1 MIAVNAVTA
10 LAGAR
15 TNDDHR
21 AVNVT
26 NADRVVFPDVGK
38 TKGDVVAYYERIADR
53 MLTHVIDRPL
63 SLKRYPKG
71 LSGPGFFQK
80 NAPAHYPPSIG
91 RFPVPRS
98 PGATKKHPKAE
109 ADVTTYPL
117 VRTADH
123 LAFLANQNAIEL
135 HVPTAR
141 APDVWHP
148 DRVIVDLDPPAGA
161 VAEVRRAAHVV
172 REELGALG
180 LPTLPVATGS
190 KGYHVVARIVPNVDA
205 DAVLFGMQKVT
216 AWLAA
221 KHEALTVVFRV
232 GLRGKRVFLDWLRNG
247 ALATVV
253 APYSLRA
260 RPRATVA
267 VPLTWDELDTHP
279 PDAFTIDDAARLA
292 EREDPLAA
300 MPEHDA
306 TGFFRAVDEAFD
318 ASGLVLEAFDRFR
331 S

>member
-1 MIAVNAVTA
+1 
-10 LAGAR
+10 
-15 TNDDHR
+15 
-21 AVNVT
+21 VNVT
-26 NADRVVFPDVGK
+26 NADRVVFPAVGK
-38 TKGDVVAYYERIADR
+38 TKGDVVTYYERVADR
-53 MLTHVIDRPL
+53 LLTHVVDRPL

-71 LSGPGFFQK
+71 LNGPGFFQK
-80 NAPAHYPPSIG
+80 NAPAHYPASIG
-91 RFPVPRS
+91 RLPVARS

-117 VRTADH
+117 VRTAEH

-141 APDVWHP
+141 APDLWHP
-148 DRVIVDLDPPAGA
+148 DRVIVDLDPPAEA
-161 VAEVRRAAHVV
+161 AAQVRRAACVV
-172 REELGALG
+172 RDELAKLG

-190 KGYHVVARIVPNVDA
+190 KGYHLVGRIVPNVEG

-216 AWLAA
+216 AWLAS
-221 KHEALTVVFRV
+221 KHEELTVVFRV
-232 GLRGKRVFLDWLRNG
+232 GLRGKRVFLDWLRN
-247 ALATVV
+247 ATNATVV

-267 VPLTWDELDTHP
+267 VPLTWEELDTHP
-279 PDAFTIDDAARLA
+279 PDAFTIDDGPRLA

-306 TGFFRAVDEAFD
+306 TAFLRAVDEAFD